1 MKKWM
6 FLTVTTLMMLGLMPG
21 CQNGHKAND
30 ADEKDEAYNLRTDRS
45 EPNFMSNRDENRTP
59 DYMTNR
65 GKNRQHYVEDDITN
79 QNPNFLDL
87 EGTGSGGEAGSNNQG
102 NDINKAKQVIA
113 DTDEFVTDSVS
124 INGDRMWVSVYK
136 KGMLKNQDKIKAEAK
151 LHKKLVRALP
161 RYNIEVRVQE
171 DRR

>member
-1 MKKWM
+1 VFFLKKWK
-6 FLTVTTLMMLGLMPG
+6 FLSFIIVLVLAVVSG
-21 CQNGHKAND
+21 CQKGND
-30 ADEKDEAYNLRTDRS
+30 ADESAYDLDKDRS
-45 EPNFMSNRDENRTP
+45 VPNYMANRDENRTP

-65 GKNRQHYVEDDITN
+65 GKNKQHYVEDDITN

-87 EGTGSGGEAGSNNQG
+87 EGTGSGGEAGANNQG
-102 NDINKAKQVIA
+102 NDINQAKQVIA
-113 DTDEFVTDSVS
+113 DTDEFVTDSVW

-136 KGMLKNQDKIKAEAK
+136 KGMLKDQDKIDAEAR
-151 LHKKLVRALP
+151 LHKKLVKALP